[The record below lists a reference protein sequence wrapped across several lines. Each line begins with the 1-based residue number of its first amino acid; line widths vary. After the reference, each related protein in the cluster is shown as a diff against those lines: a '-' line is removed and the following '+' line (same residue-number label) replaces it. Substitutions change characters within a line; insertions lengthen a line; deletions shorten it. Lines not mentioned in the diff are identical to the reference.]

1 MPNNTTQQPASQITF
16 DQVVVFISQNSG
28 LSVPIILM
36 AIIFWKKIGEPWFD
50 TYIKPN
56 ISNLTRSYRTTNKI
70 SDRVQTIRN
79 MTASHRAL
87 LMEIDRKNNSIVLI
101 SQELMD
107 GGIALIDGSYK
118 QKESECVQNICKRFD
133 DHAFICREV
142 ALINSPLYRGYLQES
157 GIYFVIYQK
166 VLESKDK
173 TWILALHYREEFHV
187 NYITAQS
194 LESQIKE
201 QCDAIAS
208 LLQQNSVIDGFIKNA

>member
-1 MPNNTTQQPASQITF
+1 MNTQTQQPANQITF

-28 LSVPIILM
+28 LSVPIILL
-36 AIIFWKKIGEPWFD
+36 AIIFWKKVGEPWFD
-50 TYIKPN
+50 AYIKPN
-56 ISNLTRSYRTTNKI
+56 ISNLTRSYRVVNKI

-107 GGIALIDGSYK
+107 GGIALIDSSYK
-118 QKESECVQNICKRFD
+118 QKESECVQNICKRFND
-133 DHAFICREV
+133 QAFICREV

-173 TWILALHYREEFHV
+173 TWVLALHYREEFHV

-194 LESQIKE
+194 LDSQIKE

-208 LLQQNSVIDGFIKNA
+208 LLQQNSVIDGFINNA